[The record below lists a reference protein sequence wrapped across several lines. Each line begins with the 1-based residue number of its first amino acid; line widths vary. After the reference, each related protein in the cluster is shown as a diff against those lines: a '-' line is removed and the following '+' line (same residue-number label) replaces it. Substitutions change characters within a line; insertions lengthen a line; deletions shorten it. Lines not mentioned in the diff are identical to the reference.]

1 VGQIRVGLA
10 DDQPLFRS
18 GIRMIVDSQPD
29 FDVAWEAS
37 DGREAV
43 ALAATDPVDIVL
55 MDLEMPV
62 MDGVQATA
70 RIVAEH
76 PQRAGRTDGPEESGA
91 AGAAGATGV
100 VGATGVGAT
109 GSAGVVGATGSA
121 AEEPVA
127 TRVVVLTTFELNDKT
142 FAAIQAGASGF
153 LLKNADPEFL
163 LASLRTVVAG
173 TAVIAPTVTTGL
185 VHRFARRPPAT
196 VDDALDALTVRER
209 EIFLSIVA
217 GLSNNEIA
225 AHHHVSDATVKTH
238 VSRILT
244 KLGLRDRVQLVI
256 YAYENGLVGGVAQE

>member
-1 VGQIRVGLA
+1 MGEIRVGLA

-18 GIRMIVDSQPD
+18 GIRMIIESQDD
-29 FDVAWEAS
+29 FEVAWEAS
-37 DGREAV
+37 NGREAV
-43 ALAATDPVDIVL
+43 ASATTDPVDIVL

-76 PQRAGRTDGPEESGA
+76 PQQRSQLDDGRSDGESR
-91 AGAAGATGV
+91 V
-100 VGATGVGAT
+100 
-109 GSAGVVGATGSA
+109 
-121 AEEPVA
+121 

-185 VHRFARRPPAT
+185 VHRFARKPAEV
-196 VDDALDALTVRER
+196 VDDALDELTVRER

-256 YAYENGLVGGVAQE
+256 YAYENGLAGGSSASENTD

>member
-1 VGQIRVGLA
+1 MAQIRVGLA

-18 GIRMIVDSQPD
+18 GIRMIIDSQAD
-29 FDVAWEAS
+29 FKVAWEAS

-43 ALAATDPVDIVL
+43 GLAVSDPVDIVL

-62 MDGVQATA
+62 MDGVQATT
-70 RIVAEH
+70 RILAER
-76 PQRAGRTDGPEESGA
+76 PESAPPRAGGD
-91 AGAAGATGV
+91 AGAGEGAR
-100 VGATGVGAT
+100 
-109 GSAGVVGATGSA
+109 
-121 AEEPVA
+121 P

-185 VHRFARRPPAT
+185 VHRFARRPPAV
-196 VDDALDALTVRER
+196 VDDALDELTVRER
-209 EIFLSIVA
+209 EIFMSLVA

-244 KLGLRDRVQLVI
+244 KLALRDRVQLVI
-256 YAYENGLVGGVAQE
+256 YAYENGLAGGDSDAGGGRSG